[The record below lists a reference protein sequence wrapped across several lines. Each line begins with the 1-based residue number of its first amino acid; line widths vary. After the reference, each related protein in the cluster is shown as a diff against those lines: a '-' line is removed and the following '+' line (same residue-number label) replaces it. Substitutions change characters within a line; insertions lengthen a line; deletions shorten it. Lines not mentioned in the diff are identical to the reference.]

1 MFSGPGAK
9 VQQDPVSSVVI
20 NIVLVMH
27 LCGDE
32 SQVGD

>member
-9 VQQDPVSSVVI
+9 VQQDLVSSVLI
-20 NIVLVMH
+20 IVFVMH
-27 LCGDE
+27 LCGDK

>member
-1 MFSGPGAK
+1 MFSGPVAK

-20 NIVLVMH
+20 NIVFVMH
-27 LCGDE
+27 LCGDR